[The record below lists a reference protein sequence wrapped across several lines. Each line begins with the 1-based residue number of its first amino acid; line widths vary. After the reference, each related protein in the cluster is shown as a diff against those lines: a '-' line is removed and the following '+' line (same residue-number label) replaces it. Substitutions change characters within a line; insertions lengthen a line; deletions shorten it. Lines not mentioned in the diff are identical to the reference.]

1 MSKISVFSA
10 KCEPIKTWNDEGKR
24 WLKHCSCTKRNHVKT
39 KQQEKAQE
47 EFNEAKLVKALW
59 DLNHDI
65 ESAQSTSKMEIEF
78 SKFLKKRLKTFCPN
92 KYVID
97 TTNHPAFMPAHPS
110 HFINNSEQS
119 KVGIVKT
126 EQVRIGMVRAS
137 TTGSVSSEQVNIGS
151 INNSEQAKIEQVNVG
166 STNNSEKL
174 KLALSGQVP
183 LRLSVQNK

>member
-1 MSKISVFSA
+1 MA

-65 ESAQSTSKMEIEF
+65 ESAQSTSKMETEF

-92 KYVID
+92 KYV
-97 TTNHPAFMPAHPS
+97 
-110 HFINNSEQS
+110 E
-119 KVGIVKT
+119 
-126 EQVRIGMVRAS
+126 
-137 TTGSVSSEQVNIGS
+137 
-151 INNSEQAKIEQVNVG
+151 
-166 STNNSEKL
+166 
-174 KLALSGQVP
+174 
-183 LRLSVQNK
+183 